1 MTNVAAFLSYVIITT
16 FTPGPNNIMAM
27 TNAGRY
33 GFKNSIR
40 FNTGVFFGVLI
51 IMVLSSFLGVMLYKL
66 IPSIKPIMTFVGSLY
81 ILWLA
86 WKIYRSKPHS
96 EDESKN
102 DTNTFSSGL
111 LLQFVNVKVIIY
123 CITIVSN
130 FIVPYYN
137 SVLALGFFSVILPFV
152 SFLSTCSWALFG
164 SVFHK
169 FLVKHERTA
178 NTIMALLLV
187 YCAVSFYL

>member
-1 MTNVAAFLSYVIITT
+1 MTNAAAFLSYVFITT

-27 TNAGRY
+27 SNAGRY
-33 GFKNSIR
+33 GFKNSLR
-40 FNTGVFFGVLI
+40 FNAGVFFGVLI
-51 IMVLSSFLGVMLYKL
+51 IMVLSSFLSVMLYNL
-66 IPSIKPIMTFVGSLY
+66 IPSIKPIMTFIGAIY

-86 WKIYRSKPHS
+86 WKTYSSMPHA
-96 EDESKN
+96 EDEGKSN
-102 DTNTFSSGL
+102 TNTFIAGI

-123 CITIVSN
+123 CITIVST

-137 SVLALGFFSVILPFV
+137 SVLALSFFSVLLPFV

-164 SVFHK
+164 SVFQK
-169 FLVKHERTA
+169 FLVKNERTA
-178 NTIMALLLV
+178 NIIMALLLV